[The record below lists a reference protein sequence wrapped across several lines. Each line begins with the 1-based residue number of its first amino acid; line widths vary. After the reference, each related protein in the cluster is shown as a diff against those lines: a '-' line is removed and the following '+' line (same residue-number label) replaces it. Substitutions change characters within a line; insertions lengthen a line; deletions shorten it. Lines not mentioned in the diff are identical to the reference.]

1 MNLYQLSQT
10 MQDKMTALG
19 EILLNGETPTAE
31 QENELIDLQGDLSD
45 KLVSYGYAVKNLD
58 SEVTALDDE
67 IKRLTARKKARQN
80 QIELLKNRMMLA
92 MIDNDMDKIKDPV
105 MPIAIRNNPPS
116 VRLDIDPIHLP
127 AKYVKIKY
135 EADKTALS
143 KALKIGDV
151 IDGVSL
157 EVKQRIVIG

>member
-10 MQDKMTALG
+10 MQDKMTQLG
-19 EILLNGETPTAE
+19 EMLLNGETPTAE
-31 QENELIDLQGDLSD
+31 QENELIDLQGDLQN
-45 KLVSYGYAVKNLD
+45 KLVGYGFVVKNLE
-58 SEVTALDDE
+58 SEVNAIDDE

-92 MIDNDMDKIKDPV
+92 MIDNGMDKIKDPV

-116 VRLDIDPIHLP
+116 VRLNIDPEHLP
-127 AKYVKIKY
+127 AKFVKIKY

-157 EVKQRIVIG
+157 EIKQSIKIG

>member
-1 MNLYQLSQT
+1 MNLYQLSESVNA
-10 MQDKMTALG
+10 KMIALG
-19 EILLNGETPTAE
+19 NLLENGETPTDE
-31 QENELIDLQGDLSD
+31 QVNELIDLQGDLEN
-45 KLVSYGYAVKNLD
+45 KLVNYGYVVKNLE
-58 SEVTALDDE
+58 SEVNALDDE

-80 QIELLKNRMMLA
+80 QIEMLENRMKMA
-92 MIDNDMDKIKDPV
+92 MIDNDIAKVDDPV
-105 MPIAIRNNPPS
+105 MPISIKNNPPS
-116 VRLDIDPIHLP
+116 VRLDIDPKNLP
-127 AKYVKIKY
+127 ARFVKIKY